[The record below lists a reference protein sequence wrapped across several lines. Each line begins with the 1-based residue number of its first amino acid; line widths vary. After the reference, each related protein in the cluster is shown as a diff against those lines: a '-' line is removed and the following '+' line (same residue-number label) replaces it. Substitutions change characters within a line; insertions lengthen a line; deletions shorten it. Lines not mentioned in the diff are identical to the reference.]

1 MMLVFGTPILGETEC
16 VLYAFDVLLLFYP
29 RNVAACERQFRC
41 RFFEGCMLV
50 GLNHDVARGHMLQ
63 RASPFEI
70 NSANEN
76 SPSETDSRQN
86 R

>member
-29 RNVAACERQFRC
+29 RNVAACEGQFRC
-41 RFFEGCMLV
+41 RLLEGCVLIS
-50 GLNHDVARGHMLQ
+50 LDHDMARGHMLQ